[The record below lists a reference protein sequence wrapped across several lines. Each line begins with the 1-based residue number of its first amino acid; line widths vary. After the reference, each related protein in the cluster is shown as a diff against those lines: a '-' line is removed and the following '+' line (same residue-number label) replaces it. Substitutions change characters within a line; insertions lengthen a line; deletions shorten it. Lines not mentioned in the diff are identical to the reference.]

1 MTKDM
6 NVFREAPLSER
17 MEYAKTM
24 TNAGDLI
31 PKGLWSVYQR
41 PDGTMAPPAPSPGK
55 VLLVMETG
63 AMLGLHPVAALQ
75 GIHVIEG
82 KATLSPALMSAV
94 VRKAGHTL
102 RVKTMGSIKRK
113 DFSATATLIRSD
125 DPDFEYSATWTME
138 RAETAGLEGK
148 EVWRKYGEAM
158 CKARAI
164 SEVCREGAEDALMG
178 IHYTPEELDAVVDES
193 GTADVIE
200 AEVEPAEDWEAALRS
215 AGSKEAVAEVQERAQ
230 RAGQYGDAVRTAVLR
245 RFGEINR
252 GEISESV
259 ITRDWVAE
267 AKEAQSLEKL
277 TELFAEAQ
285 VSGEVALTLPD
296 GLTVHDMFHRRRAE
310 LEKPAQEPLVDV
322 LPARSGPRK
331 WAREAR
337 LLTTRAEVQ
346 ALHREAMAAGALVQ
360 VLEEIEAIE
369 RTLPDVEPERP
380 AEEWAKPVGQG
391 GWVEQPDGSF
401 AEADTAGVLDESIGA
416 GQ

>member
-1 MTKDM
+1 MTKDL
-6 NVFREAPLSER
+6 NVFQDAPLAER

-41 PDGTMAPPAPSPGK
+41 ADGTMAPPAPSPGK

-94 VRKAGHTL
+94 VRKAGHVL
-102 RVKTMGSIKRK
+102 RVKTMGSIARK
-113 DFSATATLIRSD
+113 DFAATATLTRSD
-125 DPDFEYSATWTME
+125 DPDFEYSATWSVE
-138 RAETAGLEGK
+138 RAERAGLAGK
-148 EVWRKYGEAM
+148 DVWKKYPEAM

-178 IHYTPEELDAVVDES
+178 IHYTPEELGEVVNESGEAAVVD
-193 GTADVIE
+193 
-200 AEVEPAEDWEAALRS
+200 AEVEKAEDWEAALRS
-215 AGSKEAVAEVQERAQ
+215 AGTKEAVAEVQDRAQ
-230 RAGQYGDAVRTAVLR
+230 AAGQYSDDVRMAVLK

-252 GEISESV
+252 GEEPAAPV
-259 ITRDWVAE
+259 VTRDWTAE
-267 AKEAQSLEKL
+267 AKAVQSLAAL
-277 TELFAEAQ
+277 TDLFAEAQ

-310 LEKPAQEPLVDV
+310 LEKPAQQTLVDV
-322 LPARSGPRK
+322 PKTTTGRRQ

-337 LLTTRAEVQ
+337 TMTMRSQVKDLVKQ
-346 ALHREAMAAGALVQ
+346 AIAAGAPAQ
-360 VLEEIEAIE
+360 VIEDLESVARGLPDEEIAQVV
-369 RTLPDVEPERP
+369 T
-380 AEEWAKPVGQG
+380 EEWPV
-391 GWVEQPDGSF
+391 
-401 AEADTAGVLDESIGA
+401 AEVPADTSWTAGDGA
-416 GQ
+416 TETEF